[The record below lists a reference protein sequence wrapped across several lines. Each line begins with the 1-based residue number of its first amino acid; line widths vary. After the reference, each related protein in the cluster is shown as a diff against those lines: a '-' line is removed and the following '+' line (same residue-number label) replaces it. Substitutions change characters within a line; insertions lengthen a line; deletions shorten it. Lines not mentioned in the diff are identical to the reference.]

1 MFVVS
6 RCELSI
12 QELSSEE
19 DEDSDESSEGLWSDE
34 SSEELSTDESD
45 NKIHPPL
52 RKKKKKKKGVT
63 EEEVLTISFIP
74 FNYLFSF
81 IYYNNMFL

>member
-12 QELSSEE
+12 QESSSEE
-19 DEDSDESSEGLWSDE
+19 EDSDESSEGLWSDE

-52 RKKKKKKKGVT
+52 RKKKKKGVT
-63 EEEVLTISFIP
+63 EEEVLTISLN
-74 FNYLFSF
+74 FNYF
-81 IYYNNMFL
+81 IHPF